1 MTSRLFEA
9 RLLEGRV
16 VVVTGA
22 ANGIGRAVVELC
34 AREGARLVVN
44 DLGCDREGQGAD
56 PSVIERA
63 ASELRAAGAEVVA
76 DASDVA
82 VAGVPAALVS
92 AAKEHFGRLDGVV
105 SCAGFLAERS
115 VLKTDDALLSR
126 VMDVHVRAPFA
137 LVRAAAALMVEQREG
152 GSIVLASGPAAYF
165 GARGQAA
172 LGAAHAALI
181 ALARSSALELR
192 RHEVRVN
199 AIVPTARTR
208 ANEELPTFAA
218 IPEGAMSP
226 AHVAA
231 MVGYLLSALASD
243 VNGEV
248 VGVAGARAYALK
260 TRETPGVFSEG
271 GAADPRWYAEKFREA
286 MR

>member
-1 MTSRLFEA
+1 MSEAGLFA
-9 RLLEGRV
+9 GRV
-16 VVVTGA
+16 VLVTGA
-22 ANGIGRAVVELC
+22 AGGIGRAVVELC
-34 AREGARLVVN
+34 AREGARLVLN
-44 DLGCDREGQGAD
+44 DLGTDREGQGAD
-56 PSVIERA
+56 ATSVARLGA
-63 ASELRAAGAEVVA
+63 ELRASGAEVVT

-82 VAGVPAALVS
+82 APGAPQALV
-92 AAKEHFGRLDGVV
+92 ALARDRFGRLDAVA
-105 SCAGFLAERS
+105 SCAGALVDRS
-115 VLKTDDALLSR
+115 VLKTDDALLAR
-126 VMDVHVRAPFA
+126 VLDLHVRAPFA
-137 LVRAAAALMVEQREG
+137 LVRAAGALMIEQNEG
-152 GSIVLASGPAAYF
+152 GSIVLTSGPAAYF

-181 ALARSSALELR
+181 ALARSAALELR
-192 RHEVRVN
+192 RHAVRVN

-231 MVGYLLSALASD
+231 MVGYLLSSLASE

-248 VGVAGARAYALK
+248 VGVAGGRAYGLK
-260 TRETPGVFSEG
+260 TRETPGAFAESG
-271 GAADPRWYAEKFREA
+271 PADPRWYVERFREA

>member
-1 MTSRLFEA
+1 MSAERLFE
-9 RLLEGRV
+9 GKV
-16 VVVTGA
+16 VLITGA
-22 ANGIGRAVVELC
+22 AGGIGRAAAELC
-34 AREGARLVVN
+34 AREGARLFVN
-44 DLGCDREGQGAD
+44 DLGADAEGQGAD
-56 PSVIERA
+56 SDVA
-63 ASELRAAGAEVVA
+63 ARLAAELRAGGADVVH

-82 VAGVPAALVS
+82 APGAAAALVQS
-92 AAKEHFGRLDGVV
+92 AVDRLGRLDGVV
-105 SCAGFLAERS
+105 SCAGFAFERS
-115 VLKTDDALLSR
+115 VLKTDDAMLAR
-126 VMDVHVRAPFA
+126 VLDVHLRAPFA
-137 LVRAAAALMVEQREG
+137 LVRAAGARMVEQKEG
-152 GSIVLASGPAAYF
+152 GAIVLASGPAAYF

-172 LGAAHAALI
+172 LGAAHAALV
-181 ALARSSALELR
+181 ALARSAALELR

-231 MVGYLLSALASD
+231 MIGYLLSPLAAD

-248 VGVAGARAYALK
+248 VGVAGARAYGLK
-260 TRETPGVFSEG
+260 TRETPGAFSEG
-271 GAADPRWYAEKFREA
+271 GPVDPRWYVDKFREA

>member
-1 MTSRLFEA
+1 MRLFE
-9 RLLEGRV
+9 EKV
-16 VVVTGA
+16 VLVTGA
-22 ANGIGRAVVELC
+22 AGGIGRAVAELC

-44 DLGCDREGQGAD
+44 DVGSDREGQGAD
-56 PSVIERA
+56 VEVMARVA
-63 ASELRAAGAEVVA
+63 AELRALGADVVH
-76 DASDVA
+76 DASDVGGS
-82 VAGVPAALVS
+82 GVPGALV
-92 AAKEHFGRLDGVV
+92 ALAKDRFGRLDGVV

-115 VLKTDDALLSR
+115 VLKTDDAVLGR

-137 LVRAAAALMVEQREG
+137 LVRAAGTLMVEQKEG

-172 LGAAHAALI
+172 LGAAHAAII
-181 ALARSSALELR
+181 ALARSAALELR
-192 RHEVRVN
+192 RHDVRVN

-231 MVGYLLSALASD
+231 MIGYLLSGLSSE

-248 VGVAGARAYALK
+248 VGVAGARAYGLK
-260 TRETPGVFSEG
+260 TRETPGAFSEG
-271 GAADPRWYAEKFREA
+271 GAVDPRWYVEKFREA

>member
-1 MTSRLFEA
+1 MSEAGLFA
-9 RLLEGRV
+9 GRV
-16 VVVTGA
+16 VLVTGA
-22 ANGIGRAVVELC
+22 AGGIGRAVVELC
-34 AREGARLVVN
+34 ARERARLVLN
-44 DLGCDREGQGAD
+44 DLGTDREGQGAD
-56 PSVIERA
+56 ATSVARLGA
-63 ASELRAAGAEVVA
+63 ELRASGAEVVT

-82 VAGVPAALVS
+82 APGAPQALV
-92 AAKEHFGRLDGVV
+92 ALARDRFGRLDAVA
-105 SCAGFLAERS
+105 SCAGALVDRS
-115 VLKTDDALLSR
+115 VLKTDDALLAR
-126 VMDVHVRAPFA
+126 VLDLHVRAPFA
-137 LVRAAAALMVEQREG
+137 LVRAAGALMIEQNEG
-152 GSIVLASGPAAYF
+152 GSIVLTSGPAAYF

-181 ALARSSALELR
+181 ALARSAALELR
-192 RHEVRVN
+192 RHAVRVN

-231 MVGYLLSALASD
+231 MVGYLLSSLASE

-248 VGVAGARAYALK
+248 VGVAGGRAYGLK
-260 TRETPGVFSEG
+260 TRETPGAFAESG
-271 GAADPRWYAEKFREA
+271 PADPRWYVERFREA

>member
-1 MTSRLFEA
+1 MTSRL
-9 RLLEGRV
+9 LEGKV

-22 ANGIGRAVVELC
+22 ASGIGRAVAEVC

-44 DLGCDREGQGAD
+44 DVGCDREGQGAD
-56 PSVIERA
+56 ASVIERA
-63 ASELRAAGAEVVA
+63 ASELRAVGAEVVG

-82 VAGVPAALVS
+82 ATGVPAALVS
-92 AAKEHFGRLDGVV
+92 AAKEHFGRIDGVV
-105 SCAGFLAERS
+105 SCAGFLVERS
-115 VLKTDDALLSR
+115 VLKTEDALVSR

-137 LVRAAAALMVEQREG
+137 LVRAAAALMVEQKEG

-165 GARGQAA
+165 GVRGQAA

-208 ANEELPTFAA
+208 ANEDLPTFTA

-226 AHVAA
+226 AHVAG
-231 MVGYLLSALASD
+231 MIGYLLSALASD

-248 VGVAGARAYALK
+248 IGVAGARAYALK

-271 GAADPRWYAEKFREA
+271 GPADPRWYAEKFREA

>member
-1 MTSRLFEA
+1 MSEPLFS
-9 RLLEGRV
+9 GKV
-16 VVVTGA
+16 VLVTGA
-22 ANGIGRAVVELC
+22 AGGIGRSVAELC
-34 AREGARLVVN
+34 AREGAKLVLADV
-44 DLGCDREGQGAD
+44 GADREGQGAD
-56 PSVIERA
+56 PDVVARL
-63 ASELRAAGAEVVA
+63 ASELRGPGVEIAY

-82 VAGVPAALVS
+82 APGAAGALV
-92 AAKEHFGRLDGVV
+92 ALAKDRFGRLDAVV
-105 SCAGFLAERS
+105 SCAGFTIDRS
-115 VLKTDDALLSR
+115 VLKTDDALLRR
-126 VMDVHVRAPFA
+126 VLDVHVSAPFA
-137 LVRAAAALMVEQREG
+137 LLRAAGTLMVEQKTG

-172 LGAAHAALI
+172 IGAAHAALV
-181 ALARSSALELR
+181 AMARSAALELR

-208 ANEELPTFAA
+208 ANEDLPTFAA

-231 MVGYLLSALASD
+231 MVGYLLSSLASE

-248 VGVAGARAYALK
+248 IGVAGARAYGLK
-260 TRETPGVFSEG
+260 TRETPGAFADG
-271 GAADPRWYAEKFREA
+271 GPADPRWYAEKFREA